1 MIREVLLKRNETIA
15 MTDDDLAVQYALS
28 RTFDESVDDEDE
40 DNTTAAATKNKEQGR
55 KALEM
60 INSLRLSNELVW
72 ERERA
77 MPKVES
83 PWVIEIPYIA
93 LCALL
98 DVWFPETKP
107 IQRFWFLETVARM
120 PYFSY
125 TSMLTLYEILGWW
138 RRSSD
143 LRKVHFAE
151 EWNEYHHLLI
161 MESLGGDRAWSDR
174 FLAQHAALAYY
185 LGLIVMWLLS
195 PALAYNFSEKIETHA
210 VATYAQFVEENA
222 ELLASL
228 PAPEIAKKYYEA
240 DDLYLF
246 DEFQTTTISKGEIL
260 LNKLDDI
267 KGKKEEDVLKT
278 RRPVITTLKDVFDN
292 ICEDEKEHVGTM
304 NACQMPDMT
313 LATANRINA
322 LIAVGGVALVASKY
336 AERFATTL
344 AEDSA
349 ATDGLEDLIGSGR
362 LLDLITFLTSLFS
375 DLPFL

>member
-161 MESLGGDRAWSDR
+161 ME
-174 FLAQHAALAYY
+174 
-185 LGLIVMWLLS
+185 
-195 PALAYNFSEKIETHA
+195 
-210 VATYAQFVEENA
+210 
-222 ELLASL
+222 
-228 PAPEIAKKYYEA
+228 
-240 DDLYLF
+240 
-246 DEFQTTTISKGEIL
+246 
-260 LNKLDDI
+260 
-267 KGKKEEDVLKT
+267 
-278 RRPVITTLKDVFDN
+278 
-292 ICEDEKEHVGTM
+292 
-304 NACQMPDMT
+304 
-313 LATANRINA
+313 
-322 LIAVGGVALVASKY
+322 
-336 AERFATTL
+336 
-344 AEDSA
+344 
-349 ATDGLEDLIGSGR
+349 
-362 LLDLITFLTSLFS
+362 
-375 DLPFL
+375 